1 MFGKRPDGERVRG
14 LSKTRAIM
22 PFVSPRRNDS
32 LVLYETD
39 IEVDEALRFVEQ
51 ENRNRPEDRPMTL
64 FHLYLRSLARAY
76 HARPGVNRFV
86 AGYRLWARNHVAFTF
101 SAKREVV
108 DGSPMITVKRVFEPD
123 ETLEEMVDSI
133 LDVLAARRG
142 GKKTGSDKEVDVVL
156 RLPPWMTRLFIRLLH
171 RANELGLLPRSMLD
185 EDPLCTSCFV
195 ASLGSVN
202 MEAGYHHLW
211 EYGTCSIFAM
221 LGAIH
226 ERADGKR
233 VMVVKY
239 TYDERI
245 EDGLYGGITMDFIKE
260 GVENPEQLR

>member
-22 PFVSPRRNDS
+22 PFISPRRNDS

-51 ENRNRPEDRPMTL
+51 ENQHRPKDRPMTL
-64 FHLYLRSLARAY
+64 FHLYLRSLALAY
-76 HARPGVNRFV
+76 HSRPGVNRFV
-86 AGYRLWARNHVAFTF
+86 AGSRLWDRNHVAFTF
-101 SAKREVV
+101 SAKQEIV
-108 DGSPMITVKRVFEPD
+108 DRSPMITVKRTFEPD

-133 LDVLAARRG
+133 LDGLRARRG
-142 GKKTGSDKEVDVVL
+142 GKKTGSDKEIDIVL
-156 RLPPWMTRLFIRLLH
+156 RLPAWMTRIFIWLLH
-171 RANELGLLPRSMLD
+171 RANELGALPRSVLD
-185 EDPLCTSCFV
+185 DDPLCTSCFV
-195 ASLGSVN
+195 ANLGSVN

-226 ERADGKR
+226 ERADGRR
-233 VMVVKY
+233 VMAVRY

-245 EDGLYGGITMDFIKE
+245 DDGLYGGITMDLIKD
-260 GVENPEQLR
+260 GVENPERLR